1 MRKIL
6 KYGSFINEKSDPLT
20 GKKVLF
26 ISFRKSEKKSL
37 DRVDYHKY
45 LRSKLN
51 CTFCDWDNLI
61 FDNDKII
68 LGDKQIKDFDFIFIG
83 VVGENENYFV
93 TLEKYCKENKI
104 PIFKYGCSRER
115 NNKIFQN
122 TNMSLSG
129 IPQVPTIISKCS
141 LVNSEDLIKE
151 LKLPIISKITNGSQ
165 GEGVEIQ
172 KTKMDLE
179 KYLKK
184 NKEETIIFQKFVENE
199 GDYRVFIIEQDI
211 MYSIKRKSKDDKKE
225 FRNNQSLGGTSERS
239 EIPKKAMDIAKKASK
254 VMAFDISGVD
264 LIKEK
269 GTDNWYVLEVNS
281 APQFDWEQEGKK
293 SIADYRDVLDKFVSI
308 IKSKIS

>member
-104 PIFKYGCSRER
+104 PYFKYGCSTER
-115 NNKIFQN
+115 YNKIYQN
-122 TNMSLSG
+122 TNMSLNG
-129 IPQVPTIISKCS
+129 IPQIPTVIAKCESVDSK
-141 LVNSEDLIKE
+141 DLIRD
-151 LKLPIISKITNGSQ
+151 LGIPLITKIVDGSQ
-165 GEGVEIQ
+165 GKGVEMQNNRI
-172 KTKMDLE
+172 DLE

-184 NKEETIIFQKFVENE
+184 NKDQTIIFQKFIENE
-199 GDYRVFIIEQDI
+199 GDYRVLIIGQDI
-211 MYSIKRKSKDDKKE
+211 IYSIRRKTKDEKKE
-225 FRNNQSLGGTSERS
+225 FRNNHSLGGTAERV
-239 EIPKKAMDIAKKASK
+239 EIPKKAEDIAKKASK
-254 VMAFDISGVD
+254 SMGFEISGVD
-264 LIKEK
+264 LIKQK
-269 GTDNWYVLEVNS
+269 GTDDWYVLEVNS
-281 APQFDWEQEGKK
+281 APQFDWEENGKE
-293 SIADYRDVLDKFVSI
+293 SIADYKEVLDKFISI
-308 IKSKIS
+308 IKRKIS

>member
-1 MRKIL
+1 MEEIL
-6 KYGSFINEKSDPLT
+6 KYTQFINEKKSSG

-26 ISFRKSEKKSL
+26 VSFRKSEKKSL
-37 DRVDYHKY
+37 ARVDYHKY
-45 LRSKLN
+45 LSTKLN
-51 CTFCDWDNLI
+51 CTFSTWEDLI
-61 FDNDKII
+61 FLENKV
-68 LGDKQIKDFDFIFIG
+68 LVGNKNVKDFDFVFMG
-83 VVGENENYFV
+83 VVGDNGNYFV

-141 LVNSEDLIKE
+141 LVNSNELIKE
-151 LKLPIISKITNGSQ
+151 LKLPLVSKITEGSQ

-184 NKEETIIFQKFVENE
+184 NKEETIIFQKFIENE

-211 MYSIKRKSKDDKKE
+211 MYCIKRKSKDDKKE
-225 FRNNQSLGGTSERS
+225 FRNNQSLGGSAERS
-239 EIPKKAMDIAKKASK
+239 EIPKKAMDLAKKASK
-254 VMAFDISGVD
+254 SMGFDISGVD
-264 LIKEK
+264 LIKEN

-281 APQFDWEQEGKK
+281 APQFDWEEKGKK
-293 SIADYRDVLDKFVSI
+293 SIADYREVLDKFVEI
-308 IKSKIS
+308 INRKTS